1 MTTIDDNNY
10 ELWLLR
16 YAEGDLNA
24 EERAA
29 IDTWLESH
37 PEAAEELALYREAP
51 KLEKDERVRYGGEP
65 QRKVAP
71 LWPRTLRFGAAAAV
85 VMALMTPAMR
95 MGTMERM
102 EGATAVAENRTED
115 MLQHRAKED
124 ETTMPVR
131 PKETATMGDALAAAE
146 ETEATVATDTPEEPV
161 ATAPIETDM
170 LIVFEDDPEQAAPV
184 ESWSLIVYDNTA
196 DWGDLLLAAND
207 AYHESLNEHPLGRL
221 VSRTLPDSRQL
232 EERVVEPLRQR
243 IENLKNKRK

>member
-1 MTTIDDNNY
+1 MTTIDNNNY

-16 YAEGDLNA
+16 YAEGELNA

-29 IDTWLESH
+29 VEIWLESH

-71 LWPRTLRFGAAAAV
+71 LWPRMLRCGAAAAV
-85 VMALMTPAMR
+85 VMVLMTPAMR
-95 MGTMERM
+95 MGTMERL
-102 EGATAVAENRTED
+102 EGAGAVAESRTADTLQQRTE
-115 MLQHRAKED
+115 KV
-124 ETTMPVR
+124 ETAMPVR
-131 PKETATMGDALAAAE
+131 PKETTTMADAIASAE
-146 ETEATVATDTPEEPV
+146 ETEATETIEESV

-170 LIVFEDDPEQAAPV
+170 LIAIEDDPGQATTV

>member
-95 MGTMERM
+95 MGTMERL

-115 MLQHRAKED
+115 MLQHSAEKV
-124 ETTMPVR
+124 ETAMPVR
-131 PKETATMGDALAAAE
+131 PKETATMADAIASAE
-146 ETEATVATDTPEEPV
+146 ETEATEGAEEPV
-161 ATAPIETDM
+161 ATVPIETDM
-170 LIVFEDDPEQAAPV
+170 LIVIEDDPEQATTV

-207 AYHESLNEHPLGRL
+207 AYQESLNEHPLGRL

>member
-95 MGTMERM
+95 MGTMERL
-102 EGATAVAENRTED
+102 EGATAVAENRTAD
-115 MLQHRAKED
+115 TLQQRTEKV
-124 ETTMPVR
+124 ETAMPVR
-131 PKETATMGDALAAAE
+131 PKETATMADAIASAE
-146 ETEATVATDTPEEPV
+146 ETEATEGAEEPV
-161 ATAPIETDM
+161 ATVPIETDM
-170 LIVFEDDPEQAAPV
+170 LIAIEDDPEQATTV

-207 AYHESLNEHPLGRL
+207 A
-221 VSRTLPDSRQL
+221 LPDSRQL

>member
-1 MTTIDDNNY
+1 MTTIDNNNY

-29 IDTWLESH
+29 VDTWMESH
-37 PEAAEELALYREAP
+37 PEAAEELALYCEAP

-71 LWPRTLRFGAAAAV
+71 LWPRMLRCGAAAAV
-85 VMALMTPAMR
+85 VMVLMTPAMR
-95 MGTMERM
+95 MGTMDRM
-102 EGATAVAENRTED
+102 NVSTAVAESRTAD
-115 MLQHRAKED
+115 TLLPRAEKV
-124 ETTMPVR
+124 ETSMPVR
-131 PKETATMGDALAAAE
+131 PKETATMADAIASAE
-146 ETEATVATDTPEEPV
+146 ETEATEWTEEPV

-170 LIVFEDDPEQAAPV
+170 LIAIEDDPGQVATV
-184 ESWSLIVYDNTA
+184 ESWSLIVYDNSA

-207 AYHESLNEHPLGRL
+207 AYQESLNEHPLGRL

-243 IENLKNKRK
+243 IENLKNKR

>member
-1 MTTIDDNNY
+1 MTTIDNNNY

-16 YAEGDLNA
+16 YAEGELNA

-29 IDTWLESH
+29 VDTWLESH

-51 KLEKDERVRYGGEP
+51 KLERDERVRYGGEP

-71 LWPRTLRFGAAAAV
+71 LWPRMLRCGAAAAV
-85 VMALMTPAMR
+85 VMVLMTPAMR

-102 EGATAVAENRTED
+102 EGAGAVAENRTAD
-115 MLQHRAKED
+115 RLQQRTEKV
-124 ETTMPVR
+124 ETAMPVR
-131 PKETATMGDALAAAE
+131 PKETATMADAIASAE
-146 ETEATVATDTPEEPV
+146 ETEATEGAEESV

-170 LIVFEDDPEQAAPV
+170 LIAIENDPGQATTV

>member
-95 MGTMERM
+95 MGTMERL

-115 MLQHRAKED
+115 MLQHSAEKV
-124 ETTMPVR
+124 ETAMPVR
-131 PKETATMGDALAAAE
+131 PKETATMADAIASAE
-146 ETEATVATDTPEEPV
+146 ETEATEGAEEPV
-161 ATAPIETDM
+161 ATVPIETDM
-170 LIVFEDDPEQAAPV
+170 LIVIEDDPEQATTV

-207 AYHESLNEHPLGRL
+207 AYQESLNEHLLGRL

>member
-95 MGTMERM
+95 MGTMERL
-102 EGATAVAENRTED
+102 EGATAVAENRTAD
-115 MLQHRAKED
+115 TLQQRTEKV
-124 ETTMPVR
+124 ETAMPVR
-131 PKETATMGDALAAAE
+131 PKETATMADAIASAD
-146 ETEATVATDTPEEPV
+146 ETEATEGAEEPV
-161 ATAPIETDM
+161 ATVPIETDM
-170 LIVFEDDPEQAAPV
+170 LIAIEDDPEQATTV

-207 AYHESLNEHPLGRL
+207 AYQESLNEHPLGRL

>member
-95 MGTMERM
+95 MGTMERL
-102 EGATAVAENRTED
+102 EGATAVAENRTAD
-115 MLQHRAKED
+115 TLQQRTEKV
-124 ETTMPVR
+124 ETAMPVR
-131 PKETATMGDALAAAE
+131 PKETATMADAIASAE
-146 ETEATVATDTPEEPV
+146 ETEATEGAEEPV
-161 ATAPIETDM
+161 ATVPIETDM
-170 LIVFEDDPEQAAPV
+170 LIAIEDDPEQATTV

-207 AYHESLNEHPLGRL
+207 AYQESLNEHPLGRL

>member
-16 YAEGDLNA
+16 YAEGELNA

-95 MGTMERM
+95 MGTMERL

-115 MLQHRAKED
+115 MLQHSAEKV
-124 ETTMPVR
+124 ETAMPVR
-131 PKETATMGDALAAAE
+131 PKETATMADAIASAE
-146 ETEATVATDTPEEPV
+146 ETEATEGAEEPV
-161 ATAPIETDM
+161 ATVPIETDM
-170 LIVFEDDPEQAAPV
+170 LIVIEDDPEQATTV

-207 AYHESLNEHPLGRL
+207 AYQESLNEHPLGRL

>member
-1 MTTIDDNNY
+1 MTTIDNNNY

-29 IDTWLESH
+29 VDTWMESH

-65 QRKVAP
+65 QRKTAP
-71 LWPRTLRFGAAAAV
+71 LWPRMLRCGAAAAV
-85 VMALMTPAMR
+85 VMVLMTPAMR
-95 MGTMERM
+95 MGTMDRM
-102 EGATAVAENRTED
+102 EGATAVAENRTSD
-115 MLQHRAKED
+115 RLQPRVEKV
-124 ETTMPVR
+124 ETSMPVR
-131 PKETATMGDALAAAE
+131 PKERATMADAIASAE
-146 ETEATVATDTPEEPV
+146 ETEATVATDTSEEPV

-170 LIVFEDDPEQAAPV
+170 LIAIEDDPGQVATV
-184 ESWSLIVYDNTA
+184 ESWSLIVYDNSA
-196 DWGDLLLAAND
+196 DWGDLLRAAND
-207 AYHESLNEHPLGRL
+207 AYQESLNEHPLGRL

-243 IENLKNKRK
+243 IENLKNKR

>member
-95 MGTMERM
+95 MGTMERL
-102 EGATAVAENRTED
+102 EGATAVAENRTAD
-115 MLQHRAKED
+115 TLQQRTEKV
-124 ETTMPVR
+124 ETAMPVR
-131 PKETATMGDALAAAE
+131 PKETATMADAIASAE
-146 ETEATVATDTPEEPV
+146 ETEATEGAEEPV
-161 ATAPIETDM
+161 ATVPIETDM
-170 LIVFEDDPEQAAPV
+170 LIVIEDDPEQATTV

-207 AYHESLNEHPLGRL
+207 AYQESLNEHPLGRL